1 MGPCGPEEE
10 MLHMVTKTY
19 SAEFR
24 AVGRTVAV
32 AVHQALSLLP

>member
-32 AVHQALSLLP
+32 HQALSLLP